1 MAEDPNLALEEE
13 EDEFGIDQKRMPFTD
28 HLAELRNRL
37 LVCVV
42 TVLVSFVLFFFV
54 FGRQIF
60 DIMMVPLVWACRS
73 VEPPVDPAQI
83 KVARTPV
90 SMFLTSAGVSL
101 IAAVAVAI
109 PVTLY
114 ELWMFVAPGLKK
126 KERQVVFPVLTFGT
140 VFFALGAVFAYTVV
154 LRFVLRFLLKY
165 TLGYKVAALWNV
177 GAIVKFEAILM
188 LVFGL
193 AFEMP
198 LVIVGMTRVGIVTP
212 QALAKKRRYII
223 VLMFV
228 VGALLTPPD
237 VVSQVCLAVPMLVLF
252 ELSILAARF
261 FKARGK
267 SRWEEWDAMMAA
279 EERKRRAQQA
289 AAQADFSPD
298 EPAEEYTEEDAYLD
312 HYGDEDIAEA
322 ETYGEVIEEEPT
334 EPAPEEEPG
343 EGPTGEAPS
352 EEKPDEEQPEKPED
366 EGDEKPRYDIS
377 PWDDDLPPDCLMH

>member
-1 MAEDPNLALEEE
+1 MADEPNVPAEEE

-37 LVCVV
+37 VVCVI
-42 TVLVSFVLFFFV
+42 TVLVSFLLFFFV
-54 FGRQIF
+54 FGQQIF
-60 DIMMVPLVWACRS
+60 DVMMVPLVWACRS
-73 VEPPVDPAQI
+73 LGEDPAKI

-101 IAAVAVAI
+101 IAAVAVAV

-126 KERQVVFPVLTFGT
+126 KERRVVFPVLTLGT
-140 VFFALGAVFAYTVV
+140 VFFALGAVFAYSVV

-165 TLGYKVAALWNV
+165 TLNYKVAALWNV

-198 LVIVGMTRVGIVTP
+198 LVIVGMTRVGLVSP
-212 QALAKKRRYII
+212 RSLAKKRKYII
-223 VLMFV
+223 VAMFV

-237 VVSQVCLAVPMLVLF
+237 VVSQVCLAVPMIVLF
-252 ELSILAARF
+252 EISILAARLLPS
-261 FKARGK
+261 RR

-279 EERKRRAQQA
+279 EEKTLAAQPALATATTGPPDA
-289 AAQADFSPD
+289 AA
-298 EPAEEYTEEDAYLD
+298 EVYAEEEAHGYYQ
-312 HYGDEDIAEA
+312 DEDYLE
-322 ETYGEVIEEEPT
+322 EQTYGEVEEPPS
-334 EPAPEEEPG
+334 EP
-343 EGPTGEAPS
+343 EAPDDQA
-352 EEKPDEEQPEKPED
+352 PPPPED
-366 EGDEKPRYDIS
+366 GTDQQPDDEGGEKPRYDIS
-377 PWDDDLPPDCLMH
+377 PWDDDLPPDSLMH

>member
-1 MAEDPNLALEEE
+1 MADEVNAPAEEE
-13 EDEFGIDQKRMPFTD
+13 DDEFGIDQKRMPFTD

-37 LVCVV
+37 VVCVI
-42 TVLVSFVLFFFV
+42 TVLASFLLFFFV

-60 DIMMVPLVWACRS
+60 DVMMVPLVWACRS
-73 VEPPVDPAQI
+73 VGEDPAKI

-101 IAAVAVAI
+101 IAAVGVAV

-126 KERQVVFPVLTFGT
+126 KERRVILPVLTFGT
-140 VFFALGAVFAYTVV
+140 VFFALGALFAYSVV

-165 TLGYKVAALWNV
+165 TLNYKVAALWNV

-198 LVIVGMTRVGIVTP
+198 LVIVGMTRVGLVSPKT
-212 QALAKKRRYII
+212 LAKKRKYII

-237 VVSQVCLAVPMLVLF
+237 VVSQVCLAVPMIVLF
-252 ELSILAARF
+252 EISILAARF
-261 FKARGK
+261 LPARR

-279 EERKRRAQQA
+279 EQKRPSAQPA
-289 AAQADFSPD
+289 LATATTGPADATTEVYAE
-298 EPAEEYTEEDAYLD
+298 EPAHDYYQ
-312 HYGDEDIAEA
+312 DEDYLE
-322 ETYGEVIEEEPT
+322 EQTYGEAEEP
-334 EPAPEEEPG
+334 PSEPG
-343 EGPTGEAPS
+343 EPGDQSP
-352 EEKPDEEQPEKPED
+352 PDEEADQQPED
-366 EGDEKPRYDIS
+366 EGGEKPRYDIS
-377 PWDDDLPPDCLMH
+377 PWDDDLPPDSLMH